1 MTSYFVKPTN
11 PTAARTFE
19 RTALVRVEAV
29 HALSPSAKEAKALE
43 GLKARLDA
51 VKTETGAEI
60 KAAAIDGRSGSRV
73 RSDGIPFSERDG
85 SSPSMLAKSSSLALF
100 YGVAKLTSSLTL

>member
-1 MTSYFVKPTN
+1 VTSYFVKPTN

-29 HALSPSAKEAKALE
+29 HALSPSAKEATALE

-73 RSDGIPFSERDG
+73 DQME
-85 SSPSMLAKSSSLALF
+85 SPSANAMAQARQCWQNPRHWRSF
-100 YGVAKLTSSLTL
+100 TV